1 MKMTYVTNH
10 GLAIFTRNAQFS
22 LTFGFGL
29 RDVALP
35 MAKAS
40 GSSLDSFAVADGV
53 LLDPAVDSLVS
64 GNVRLDLLACR
75 DEVNEVG
82 RR

>member
-1 MKMTYVTNH
+1 
-10 GLAIFTRNAQFS
+10 
-22 LTFGFGL
+22 
-29 RDVALP
+29 
-35 MAKAS
+35 MAKAP

-75 DEVNEVG
+75 DEVNEVS
-82 RR
+82 R